1 MNEVKRVLLKPI
13 TKDKW
18 ELMSD
23 YFYECGFIRVEIKKG
38 FISNG
43 ANIPRL
49 FWSFYPPNSPEY
61 ISASVIHDFLC
72 DKAYQNDKNY
82 EDFIL
87 ADKVFFIALKE
98 LGVDRFKAGLF
109 YLSCKTYHFM
119 KYKLLR
125 RNK

>member
-1 MNEVKRVLLKPI
+1 MNRVVLKPFC
-13 TKDKW
+13 KDKF
-18 ELMSD
+18 ELIED
-23 YFYECGFIRVEIKKG
+23 YSFECGFGVVNVPKG
-38 FISNG
+38 YKTNG

-49 FWSFYPPNSPEY
+49 FWSIYPPNSPEY
-61 ISASVIHDFLC
+61 LSAVVIHDYLC

-98 LGVDRFKAGLF
+98 LGVDKFKAGLF
-109 YLSCKTYHFM
+109 YLSCKTYHYL

-125 RNK
+125 RK

>member
-1 MNEVKRVLLKPI
+1 MNEIKRVLLKPI

-23 YFYECGFIRVEIKKG
+23 YFYECGFAKVEIKKG

-43 ANIPRL
+43 ANIPRFL
-49 FWSFYPPNSPEY
+49 WSFYPPNSPEY

-72 DKAYQNDKNY
+72 DKAYQNNKSY

-98 LGVDRFKAGLF
+98 LGVDRFKSALF
-109 YLSCKTYHFM
+109 YLSCKTYHYL